1 MDKKKVIIA
10 GGIAAAAVVV
20 GIGATCYTKHEQK
33 EDAKPESVTLSD
45 EEAKELL
52 DGVFGDMETAEVSV
66 NSITRWKPGD
76 TLDDGTASMEDTQDA
91 AGTENVEGTA
101 DTDETENTEGTTDTT
116 DTAVNEENIADA
128 DSNDNAASADDA
140 NLSGE
145 SETSSTS
152 GGSEGEQTTVY
163 NEGTL
168 SSTTQFS
175 GKNVHSVWVKQ
186 NKSGVTDDSSTD
198 ATITDNVTGETYMS
212 ETDGTVT
219 KYVKTGDSVW
229 AKTENVENAVSGTEY
244 MNAFTFDNLENV
256 KVENKDKVYVV
267 NAEIPYE
274 DIAQIGALVSGN
286 DVSVSDDDFS
296 GKITDVTMFLS
307 EGKQVTTI
315 QLSTNNLDGADVNGD
330 NMIADSSIIN
340 ITFTTE
346 DVIDDEDSSST
357 TETEE
362 NTDENAENDSSTSET
377 EVKAGSKEAIKGK
390 LLSDDVRQSIES
402 EIQADAEA
410 KAAAEAQAQAE
421 AEAAAQA
428 EAEAKAKE
436 EAEAEK
442 KKQSSSDNGSTSSS
456 STSSN
461 SNSSSSKKSSSSNSS
476 NSSSSSSA
484 SSSSNSSASDEST
497 SDYVPADG
505 EYIAPDVTMTVIEG
519 DPFSDGEDHVPETPG
534 MYDGN

>member
-45 EEAKELL
+45 EESKELL

-66 NSITRWKPGD
+66 NSITRWKSGD
-76 TLDDGTASMEDTQDA
+76 TLDDGTASTEDAQDA
-91 AGTENVEGTA
+91 AGA
-101 DTDETENTEGTTDTT
+101 DGTENTEGTTDTT
-116 DTAVNEENIADA
+116 DTAANEENPADA
-128 DSNDNAASADDA
+128 DSNDNAASTDDEDS
-140 NLSGE
+140 SGE
-145 SETSSTS
+145 SEASSTS
-152 GGSEGEQTTVY
+152 DGSESEQTTVY

-198 ATITDNVTGETYMS
+198 VTITDNVTGETYMS

-244 MNAFTFDNLENV
+244 MKAFTFDNLENV
-256 KVENKDKVYVV
+256 KVENKDKAYVV

-296 GKITDVTMFLS
+296 GKTTDVTMFLS

-346 DVIDDEDSSST
+346 DVVDDEDSSST

-377 EVKAGSKEAIKGK
+377 EVKAGSKEAIMSK
-390 LLSDDVRQSIES
+390 LLSDDVRQNIES

-442 KKQSSSDNGSTSSS
+442 KKQSSSDDGSVSSS
-456 STSSN
+456 STSSS
-461 SNSSSSKKSSSSNSS
+461 SNSGNSKKSSSSNSS

-484 SSSSNSSASDEST
+484 SASSSSSTSDEST
-497 SDYVPADG
+497 SNYVPADG

-519 DPFSDGEDHVPETPG
+519 DPGPELEGYVPTPG